1 MPRPERQRGYHPAM
15 DFGLVLPNSRAGSS
29 AEGIEAAA
37 EAAERLGYAS
47 VWSTDHVAVD
57 RRYADEYGRIFD
69 AILTM
74 AHVGART
81 TRVRIGI
88 SVVVVPMRPAVVVAK
103 ELATLDVLSR
113 GRLTVGVGVG
123 WNATEFGN
131 VGAADR
137 FHVRGAYTSEAIK
150 LWRHL
155 WSGSTEPFRGRFND
169 LADYVFE
176 PLPMQPGGPPIV
188 VGGGSEAA
196 CRRAGTLGD
205 GYHFSAAGPESVG
218 RRVRI
223 VEEAAR
229 AARRPM
235 PQVSGRARLEFDGS
249 PGSGSA
255 SGSAYAMR
263 GSPEAIGGEVRAFRD
278 VGVSQLMLA
287 IGPTDPEGYVAVAE
301 RFMREVAPLVDAPVG
316 TRDETPVS

>member
-1 MPRPERQRGYHPAM
+1 M

-37 EAAERLGYAS
+37 EAAERLGYTS
-47 VWSTDHVAVD
+47 VWSTDHVAID
-57 RRYADEYGRIFD
+57 RKYSDEYGRIFD

-137 FHVRGAYTSEAIK
+137 FHVRGAYTTEAIG

-155 WSGSTEPFRGRFND
+155 WSGSTEPFHGRFNE

-188 VGGGSEAA
+188 VGGGSEPA

-205 GYHFSAAGPESVG
+205 GYHFSAAAPASVG
-218 RRVRI
+218 RRVPI

-229 AARRPM
+229 AAGRPM
-235 PQVSGRARLEFDGS
+235 PPVSGRARLEFDAAA
-249 PGSGSA
+249 GSG

-263 GSPEAIGGEVRAFRD
+263 GDPEAIAGEVRAFRD
-278 VGVSQLMLA
+278 VGVSQLVLA

-301 RFMREVAPLVDAPVG
+301 RFAREVVPLVEAAVEA
-316 TRDETPVS
+316 R